1 MIGKPKMRIA
11 AIIGL
16 VTLSVALGISVI
28 TFANI
33 DTVLTATKPAGN
45 DTNQATVNA
54 TIDQVLGNTW
64 SAFNLATIT
73 PIIGGA
79 TLVLGAVSWLGRAS
93 ADF

>member
-16 VTLSVALGISVI
+16 VALSVGLGIGVI

-33 DTVLTATKPAGN
+33 DTTLVAMKPGLSATAN
-45 DTNQATVNA
+45 N
-54 TIDQVLGNTW
+54 TIDAVISNTW
-64 SAFNLATIT
+64 SAFNLSTIT

-93 ADF
+93 QGF